1 MTSMLSPRLKC
12 REATHNDYDAVIKM
26 ASVDTFR
33 DGFDYLPAKFH
44 QYVDDQD
51 VYVFVAESDGKVVS
65 NCYCLC
71 FMKLD
76 RGIRVVTNLA
86 VYVSLTTDDG
96 AYLLNHTL
104 RIAPEL
110 QGKKLV
116 KTFLRAL
123 DQALLR
129 HYPQLKRC
137 ERHGLSDTRRPYMW
151 SYIPKTDICFIDI
164 MYFQGTSNAVLDH
177 LKTSKVLPSSPLPT
191 VVPYQPTD
199 LKRLSGPGFSDQF
212 LNDKIIWIPYK
223 LSARNLRR
231 FSDRVVRILV
241 DTCQPTA
248 KSLSFGGGYM
258 TPRGRL
264 YHVDVHCKDVSLC
277 QAHIKNHVDRACLEY
292 EGVITFCVMLIDQS
306 LKITS
311 KTFCMEAWKSWLRC

>member
-1 MTSMLSPRLKC
+1 
-12 REATHNDYDAVIKM
+12 M
-26 ASVDTFR
+26 ASVYTFR

-44 QYVDDQD
+44 QYVDDPD
-51 VYVFVAESDGKVVS
+51 VYVLVAESDGKV
-65 NCYCLC
+65 
-71 FMKLD
+71 
-76 RGIRVVTNLA
+76 LA

-104 RIAPEL
+104 RTAPEL

-129 HYPQLKRC
+129 LYPQLKRC

-151 SYIPKTDICFIDI
+151 SYIPKTDICFIAS
-164 MYFQGTSNAVLDH
+164 TSNAVLDH
-177 LKTSKVLPSSPLPT
+177 LKTSKVLPSPPLPT

-199 LKRLSGPGFSDQF
+199 LTRLSGPGFSDQF
-212 LNDKIIWIPYK
+212 LNDKIIFVEWIPYK
-223 LSARNLRR
+223 LSARNVRR
-231 FSDRVVRILV
+231 FSDRGVRILV

-264 YHVDVHCKDVSLC
+264 CHVYVDVHCKDVSLC
-277 QAHIKNHVDRACLEY
+277 LAHIKNHVDRACLEY
-292 EGVITFCVMLIDQS
+292 EGMITFCVMLIDQS

-311 KTFCMEAWKSWLRC
+311 KTFCVEELGLVHLPNNDHRYLAYKFPEFSF